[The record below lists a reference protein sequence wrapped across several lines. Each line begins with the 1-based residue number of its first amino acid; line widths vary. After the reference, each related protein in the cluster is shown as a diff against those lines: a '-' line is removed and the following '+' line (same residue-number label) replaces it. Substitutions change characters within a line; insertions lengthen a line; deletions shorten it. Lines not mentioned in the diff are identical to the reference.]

1 MDYGGSWINGYI
13 TFDTIFS
20 CINSFIIISTSEGWL
35 SLLKDVEKKYNLWI
49 SIYFYILFFI
59 GNFCLVNMLIGLV
72 IESFKEAKLSVLNI
86 EELDETQREW
96 YFIKLS
102 IVQMRPSV
110 KSK

>member
-1 MDYGGSWINGYI
+1 
-13 TFDTIFS
+13 
-20 CINSFIIISTSEGWL
+20 
-35 SLLKDVEKKYNLWI
+35 
-49 SIYFYILFFI
+49 
-59 GNFCLVNMLIGLV
+59 MLIGLV

-102 IVQMRPSV
+102 IVQMRPSF